1 MSVAHQWQIK
11 NKCWLNVNK
20 KLDVKNTQYGNKV
33 IHENEAAYR
42 PRHICRAAERD
53 GPHRLSEVNKV
64 VCVWKRHLLMKVD
77 FRRVVFIMGS
87 WKGCPRLRNEYWFG
101 LNGGRIWYKEWFGL
115 LAMALKRP
123 ASAVPANCST
133 VQTRLASCHRCAL
146 RNKPFIRPVEHAI
159 DQLSMP
165 LTSWA
170 CHYGHKLHYA
180 TDPYLRQ
187 RYSVLFFVWY
197 DMKILLALYFPHSY
211 WHYNAFPHIQIY

>member
-1 MSVAHQWQIK
+1 MNWLGHVLHGKPTFEIRLLLCTK
-11 NKCWLNVNK
+11 NKC
-20 KLDVKNTQYGNKV
+20 
-33 IHENEAAYR
+33 
-42 PRHICRAAERD
+42 
-53 GPHRLSEVNKV
+53 PHL
-64 VCVWKRHLLMKVD
+64 H
-77 FRRVVFIMGS
+77 
-87 WKGCPRLRNEYWFG
+87 NEYRCG

>member
-1 MSVAHQWQIK
+1 
-11 NKCWLNVNK
+11 
-20 KLDVKNTQYGNKV
+20 
-33 IHENEAAYR
+33 
-42 PRHICRAAERD
+42 
-53 GPHRLSEVNKV
+53 
-64 VCVWKRHLLMKVD
+64 
-77 FRRVVFIMGS
+77 MGS
-87 WKGCPRLRNEYWFG
+87 WKGCPSLRNEYWFG

-170 CHYGHKLHYA
+170 CHWPVEHAIMGTNCIMQLIHTCGNAILYYSSYGTIWK
-180 TDPYLRQ
+180 
-187 RYSVLFFVWY
+187 FC
-197 DMKILLALYFPHSY
+197 
-211 WHYNAFPHIQIY
+211 WHYTFLIHTDTTMHFHTYKFTNYESYDAIETTRGGTK